1 MEDGVMEFMNA
12 IKRASNLFDAQLCF
26 VSSMD
31 KRFNQDIRKEFE
43 DLMWMHLFC
52 WAGYEE

>member
-1 MEDGVMEFMNA
+1 MMEFMSA

-31 KRFNQDIRKEFE
+31 KKFDQNIRKEFE